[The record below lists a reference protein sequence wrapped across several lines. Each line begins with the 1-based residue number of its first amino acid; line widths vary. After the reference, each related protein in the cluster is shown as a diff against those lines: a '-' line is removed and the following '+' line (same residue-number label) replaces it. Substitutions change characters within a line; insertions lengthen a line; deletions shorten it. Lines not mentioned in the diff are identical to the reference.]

1 MTELL
6 VRKTV
11 HRSNVPMRLDRP
23 TPVRPRLASRAD
35 RLVSS
40 AIRDLLHLAERP
52 EVLSLAGGL
61 PDGSTFP
68 VERVAVAAERAL
80 RSLGRYGSPSL
91 QYGATEGLAQFREWA
106 APGSAVHAPCE
117 RPEHVL
123 VTTGSQQGLDLLART
138 LVDAG
143 DVAVVEDPVY
153 LGARQVLL
161 AAGARLVGV
170 PVDRDGIDVED
181 LAARLRDGLR
191 PRLVYTV
198 PHFQNPTGAVLSSD
212 RRARLARLAEQYGFV
227 IVEDDPYVALSFD
240 GVRLESLGSLAPDH
254 VVTLASA
261 SKVLSP
267 GIRVGW
273 LRAPEW
279 LYRSLVLAKQAVDL
293 HTATL
298 TQFIALDVLSDDTFM
313 RGHLAALRATYAA
326 KGSALHQALGGL
338 FDTEAPRGGMFLW
351 GHAAR
356 DTSDAFADAIAAG
369 VAYVPGVAFGVDI
382 DRSRALRLAY
392 ATLDVEAL
400 RDAATRLRRVFNE

>member
-1 MTELL
+1 MRTDPA
-6 VRKTV
+6 TV
-11 HRSNVPMRLDRP
+11 
-23 TPVRPRLASRAD
+23 VRPRLAARAE

-52 EVLSLAGGL
+52 DVLSLAGGL

-68 VERVAVAAERAL
+68 VERVAAATERAL

-91 QYGATEGLAQFREWA
+91 QYGATEGLAEFRDWA
-106 APGSAVHAPCE
+106 AHGSVVHPSFAM
-117 RPEHVL
+117 PEHVL

-143 DVAVVEDPVY
+143 EVAIVEDPVY

-170 PVDRDGIDVED
+170 PVDRNGLDVD
-181 LAARLRDGLR
+181 VLATKLRSGLR

-212 RRARLARLAEQYGFV
+212 RRIRLAGLAEQYGFV
-227 IVEDDPYVALSFD
+227 VVEDDPYVALSFD
-240 GVRLESLGSLAPDH
+240 GARLESLGALAPDH

-273 LRAPEW
+273 LRAPAW
-279 LYRSLVLAKQAVDL
+279 LRRTLVLAKQAVDL

-298 TQFIALDVLSDDTFM
+298 NQLVALDVLSDDTFM
-313 RGHLAALRATYAA
+313 RAHLETLRSTYATRGAALHD
-326 KGSALHQALGGL
+326 ALAGL
-338 FDTEAPRGGMFLW
+338 FETEAPRGGMFLW
-351 GHAAR
+351 GEAER
-356 DTSDAFADAIAAG
+356 DTTEAFDAAIAEG
-369 VAYVPGVAFGVDI
+369 VAYVPGVAFGVDL
-382 DRSRALRLAY
+382 DRTRAVRLAY
-392 ATLDVEAL
+392 ATLEVDAL
-400 RDAATRLRRVFNE
+400 RDAATRLRRVFSA